1 VYDIDLSGPS
11 LRWRRPA
18 AGSDQIAAITPTRML
33 LLGEEASAIDM
44 AGERPMLWSLS
55 LPALTG
61 QMRPLTAGDNFY
73 AFVSRGIFQIDAK
86 TGDTKRIFRG
96 ADRDA
101 LGGQLYV
108 MRDKLIA
115 VSNLKVTAYPLQTT
129 SATAAK

>member
-1 VYDIDLSGPS
+1 V
-11 LRWRRPA
+11 
-18 AGSDQIAAITPTRML
+18 
-33 LLGEEASAIDM
+33 
-44 AGERPMLWSLS
+44 
-55 LPALTG
+55 
-61 QMRPLTAGDNFY
+61 
-73 AFVSRGIFQIDAK
+73 
-86 TGDTKRIFRG
+86 RIFRG